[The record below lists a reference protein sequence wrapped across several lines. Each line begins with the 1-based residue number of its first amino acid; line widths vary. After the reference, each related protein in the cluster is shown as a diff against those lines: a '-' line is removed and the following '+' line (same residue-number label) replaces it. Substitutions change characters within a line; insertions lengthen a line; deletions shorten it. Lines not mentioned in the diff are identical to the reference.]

1 MQMMQCY
8 SHVAQLRQPGS
19 THSIALM
26 PNHNSIPGHN
36 QWWAPHVRGCN
47 APGARNAM
55 HYLVPPSTID
65 QQESAC
71 IRIPEQYKKHDTE
84 MRERHKNQLMLPPA
98 CYCPL
103 SNKVL
108 IDAVILKG
116 DEISY
121 DRVAIEEYL
130 RNTKSCSV
138 SPANPKIK
146 LKHGKHAKQLIKNK
160 TLCELVRRLVEI

>member
-1 MQMMQCY
+1 MQCY

-19 THSIALM
+19 AHSIAFM
-26 PNHNSIPGHN
+26 PDHGCNSGHN
-36 QWWAPHVRGCN
+36 QWWTPHIRGHN
-47 APGARNAM
+47 APGVRNAM
-55 HYLVPPSTID
+55 HYSVPPSNIG
-65 QQESAC
+65 QQGPAC
-71 IRIPEQYKKHDTE
+71 IHIPEQYKKHDTE
-84 MRERHKNQLMLPPA
+84 MRERHKNHLTLPPA

-103 SNKVL
+103 SNKLL
-108 IDAVILKG
+108 IDAVMLRG

-146 LKHGKHAKQLIKNK
+146 LKHGKHSKQLIKNK
-160 TLCELVRRLVEI
+160 TLCELVHRLVEM